1 MNFKKIIAG
10 AAAVALTATVSIGA
24 TLAYLMDTDE
34 DVNVMTLGDVYIDQI
49 EQERVDDN
57 AAQTELKD
65 FEQNQPLL
73 PDVYPGSSIPWASE
87 DEWVVPGDQ
96 AWKVV
101 QDNTNVIDKFVTVKN
116 TGKSDAY
123 IRTIF
128 AFEWDAA
135 EDYIHLVTN
144 STNITKGATWEW
156 KFLDGLA
163 EIDGSKYMIGVATY
177 TAPVKPGATTIPSLK
192 QVYMGK
198 EATNEYCEKF
208 GDTYDILVFSQAVQ
222 TEGFDSIIEGPAAA
236 LNEAFGEVTLTANPW
251 LNGESSFAPASKG
264 VIPALAEGGKVT
276 LSKDVTV
283 TDEAAAAKNVITKD
297 TVLNFG
303 GNTITLNLPEATG
316 ATENWVGVNVEGG
329 NVVFEGADGGVTCA
343 DNGELY
349 CAYVRNG
356 ANLTINGGSYIAG
369 CTAVHVRQGT
379 LTINGGKYIG
389 GGTAV
394 QVRQGTLTINGGYF
408 ETLGKEFLINCTDA
422 NYKDGTAQ
430 IIIQGGSFLNWNP
443 ANNASEGAG
452 TSFLAD
458 GYTVVESKVEGG
470 ILYTVVAE

>member
-1 MNFKKIIAG
+1 MNIKKIIAG
-10 AAAVALTATVSIGA
+10 TMAVALTAAVSVGG

-49 EQERVDDN
+49 EQERVDDKDN
-57 AAQTELKD
+57 QTELKD

-73 PDVYPGSSIPWASE
+73 PAVYPGSSIPWAPE

-123 IRTIF
+123 VRTIF
-128 AFEWDAA
+128 AIEVGKDAVNSP
-135 EDYIHLVTN
+135 YVHVVTN
-144 STNITKGATWEW
+144 STNIKDAATWTW
-156 KFLDGLA
+156 DW
-163 EIDGSKYMIGVATY
+163 IDGVVQIGDGYYELAVATY
-177 TAPVKPGATTIPSLK
+177 TEALKPGATTIPSLK
-192 QVYMGK
+192 QIYLDKV
-198 EATNEYCEKF
+198 ATNENVEVY
-208 GDTYDILVFSQAVQ
+208 GDTFEILVFSQAVQ
-222 TEGFDSIIEGPAAA
+222 TEGFDSIIVGPENA
-236 LNEAFGEVTLTANPW
+236 LNEAFGEVSLTANPW

-276 LSKDVTV
+276 LSSDVTV
-283 TDEAAAAKNVITKD
+283 TDEAAAAKNVINKD
-297 TVLNFG
+297 TTLNFG
-303 GNTITLNLPEATG
+303 SNTVTLDIPGATS

-349 CAYVRNG
+349 AVYVRNG
-356 ANLTINGGSYIAG
+356 AN
-369 CTAVHVRQGT
+369 

-408 ETLGKEFLINCTDA
+408 ETLGEEFLINCTDA
-422 NYKDGTAQ
+422 NYRAGTAK

-443 ANNASEGAG
+443 ANNVSEGAG
-452 TSFLAD
+452 TSYLAD
-458 GYTVVESKVEGG
+458 GYTVVEETVANGT
-470 ILYTVVAE
+470 LYTVVAE

>member
-49 EQERVDDN
+49 EQERVDDK
-57 AAQTELKD
+57 AAQKDLKD
-65 FEQNQPLL
+65 FEQNKPLL
-73 PDVYPGSSIPWASE
+73 PAVYSSKSGVPWAPES
-87 DEWVVPGDQ
+87 EWVVPGDE
-96 AWKVV
+96 AWRVV
-101 QDNTNVIDKFVTVKN
+101 EDNTNVIDKFVTVKN

-123 IRTIF
+123 VRTIF
-128 AFEWDAA
+128 AFEYDNDLLHVIMNDTNTPGDAKWNWDWTIGSI
-135 EDYIHLVTN
+135 E
-144 STNITKGATWEW
+144 
-156 KFLDGLA
+156 LDGVKYILA
-163 EIDGSKYMIGVATY
+163 EAVYTGVLE
-177 TAPVKPGATTIPSLK
+177 PGKTTIPSLK
-192 QVYMGK
+192 QIYLDK
-198 EATNEYCEKF
+198 KATNEDIVKF

-222 TEGFDSIIEGPAAA
+222 ADGFDSIIAGPAAA
-236 LNEAFGEVTLTANPW
+236 LDEAFGDITPANNPW
-251 LNGESSFAPASKG
+251 VNKESSYAPASKG

-276 LSKDVTV
+276 LSSDVTV
-283 TDEAAAAKNVITKD
+283 TDEDAAAKNVITKD

-303 GNTITLNLPEATG
+303 SNTVTLNLPEATG

-379 LTINGGKYIG
+379 LTINGG
-389 GGTAV
+389 
-394 QVRQGTLTINGGYF
+394 YF
-408 ETLGKEFLINCTDA
+408 ETLSEDGFLINCTDA
-422 NYKDGTAQ
+422 NYRANTAQ
-430 IIIQGGSFLNWNP
+430 VIIQGGSFLNWNP
-443 ANNASEGAG
+443 ANNVSEGAG
-452 TSFLAD
+452 TSFVPA
-458 GYTVVESKVEGG
+458 GYTVVEEVVANGT
-470 ILYTVVAE
+470 LYTVVPA

>member
-1 MNFKKIIAG
+1 M
-10 AAAVALTATVSIGA
+10 
-24 TLAYLMDTDE
+24 
-34 DVNVMTLGDVYIDQI
+34 
-49 EQERVDDN
+49 
-57 AAQTELKD
+57 
-65 FEQNQPLL
+65 
-73 PDVYPGSSIPWASE
+73 
-87 DEWVVPGDQ
+87 
-96 AWKVV
+96 
-101 QDNTNVIDKFVTVKN
+101 KN

-123 IRTIF
+123 VRTIF
-128 AFEWDAA
+128 AFEYDNDLLHAVMN
-135 EDYIHLVTN
+135 D
-144 STNITKGATWEW
+144 TNIKEGATWKWNWGLGTFE
-156 KFLDGLA
+156 LDGVTYILVEAVYTEKLA
-163 EIDGSKYMIGVATY
+163 
-177 TAPVKPGATTIPSLK
+177 PGKTTIPSLK
-192 QVYMGK
+192 QIYLDK
-198 EATNEYCEKF
+198 TATNEDIVKF

-222 TEGFDSIIEGPAAA
+222 ADGFDSIIAGPAAA
-236 LNEAFGEVTLTANPW
+236 LNEAFGVTSVTNNPW
-251 LNGESSFAPASKG
+251 INKQSSFAPASKG

-379 LTINGGKYIG
+379 LTINGG
-389 GGTAV
+389 
-394 QVRQGTLTINGGYF
+394 YF
-408 ETLGKEFLINCTDA
+408 ETLSEDGFLINCTDA
-422 NYKDGTAQ
+422 NYRANTAQ
-430 IIIQGGSFLNWNP
+430 VIIQGGSFLNWNP

-452 TSFLAD
+452 TNYVAA
-458 GYTVVESKVEGG
+458 GYKVVEEVVANGT
-470 ILYTVVAE
+470 LYTVVPA

>member
-73 PDVYPGSSIPWASE
+73 PAVYPGNWIDWAPE
-87 DEWVVPGDQ
+87 DEWVVPGDE
-96 AWKVV
+96 AWRVV
-101 QDNTNVIDKFVTVKN
+101 ADNTNVIDKFVTVKN

-123 IRTIF
+123 VRTIF
-128 AFEWDAA
+128 AFEKDGDLLHACYNDTATPSDPTWKWDWS
-135 EDYIHLVTN
+135 IG
-144 STNITKGATWEW
+144 NIT
-156 KFLDGLA
+156 LDGVEYILA
-163 EIDGSKYMIGVATY
+163 EAVY
-177 TAPVKPGATTIPSLK
+177 TGALPAGKTTIPSLK
-192 QVYMGK
+192 QIYLDK
-198 EATNEYCEKF
+198 TATNEDIEKF
-208 GDTYDILVFSQAVQ
+208 GGTYDILVFSQAVQ

-236 LNEAFGEVTLTANPW
+236 LDEAFGDITPANNPW
-251 LNGESSFAPASKG
+251 VNKESSFAPASKG

-276 LSKDVTV
+276 LSSDVTV

-303 GNTITLNLPEATG
+303 SNTVTLDIPG
-316 ATENWVGVNVEGG
+316 ATSATANWVGVNVEGG

-349 CAYVRNG
+349 AVYVRNG
-356 ANLTINGGSYIAG
+356 ANLTINGGSYIG
-369 CTAVHVRQGT
+369 GTTAVNVRDG
-379 LTINGGKYIG
+379 
-389 GGTAV
+389 V
-394 QVRQGTLTINGGYF
+394 LTINGGYF
-408 ETLGKEFLINCTDA
+408 ENLVEGGYLINCIDA
-422 NYKDGTAQ
+422 NYKNGTAQ
-430 IIIQGGSFLNWNP
+430 VIIQGGSFLNWNP

-452 TSFLAD
+452 TNFVPA
-458 GYTVVESKVEGG
+458 GYTVVEEAVANGT
-470 ILYTVVAE
+470 LYTVVPA